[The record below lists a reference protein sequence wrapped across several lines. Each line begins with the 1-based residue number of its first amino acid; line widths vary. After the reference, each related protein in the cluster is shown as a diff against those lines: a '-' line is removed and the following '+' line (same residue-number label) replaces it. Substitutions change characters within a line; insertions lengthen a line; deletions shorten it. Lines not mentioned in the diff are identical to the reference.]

1 MGPGKFKMN
10 IQLKSEGLK
19 LTDKIK
25 DIVEEKIGK
34 DLEKHLEDFA
44 VDMKKATVTIEKRSR
59 WGYKSSFDM
68 WLPGKEHIYS
78 ESINENLITS
88 LTETRDQ
95 AIRQIE
101 KYKDKTE
108 NKRDRK

>member
-1 MGPGKFKMN
+1 MN
-10 IQLKSEGLK
+10 IQLKAEGLK
-19 LTDKIK
+19 LTNKIK
-25 DIVEEKIGK
+25 DIVEEKIGG

-44 VDMKKATVTIEKRSR
+44 LDMKKATVTIEKRSR
-59 WGYKSSFDM
+59 WGYKSNFDM

-78 ESINENLITS
+78 ESTHENLVTS

-101 KYKDKTE
+101 RYKDKIE
-108 NKRDRK
+108 NKRNHE

>member
-1 MGPGKFKMN
+1 MN
-10 IQLKSEGLK
+10 IQLKAEGLK

-25 DIVEEKIGK
+25 DIVEEKIGA
-34 DLEKHLEDFA
+34 DLEKYLEDFA
-44 VDMKKATVTIEKRSR
+44 IDMKNATVTIEKRSR
-59 WGYKSSFDM
+59 WGYKVNFDM

-78 ESINENLITS
+78 ESTHENLITS

-101 KYKDKTE
+101 KYKDKTK
-108 NKRDRK
+108 NKEITNKF